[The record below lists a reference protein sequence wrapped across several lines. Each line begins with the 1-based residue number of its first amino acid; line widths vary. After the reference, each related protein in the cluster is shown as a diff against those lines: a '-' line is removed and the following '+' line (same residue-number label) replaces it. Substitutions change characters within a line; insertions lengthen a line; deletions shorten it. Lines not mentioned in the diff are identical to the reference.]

1 MNYASFR
8 LGAQVI
14 YGVVQGDSL
23 HRLDTLPG
31 LPPSLKALLP
41 RIAEGFRP
49 DLAAAPVLPLAGLT
63 YLPPVPDPGKVLCVA
78 TNFHEAGKEA
88 PAYPLV
94 FTRFADSLTGHDQ
107 PLRKPAASEKFD
119 YEGEVALVIGKPG
132 HRIPRERAE
141 SHIAGYAL
149 FNDGSVRDWQKHSTQ
164 FTPGKNFWESG
175 SFGPW
180 MVSRDA
186 VPDLSALALQTRVNG
201 VVKQEVAL
209 STMIFDPAWLI
220 AYMSSFTPLAPG
232 DVIVT
237 GTPSGFGA
245 TRKPPEFLAPGD
257 VVEVEVPGL
266 GLLRNRVAQ
275 DGAEPR

>member
-8 LGAQVI
+8 LGTQVI
-14 YGVVQGDSL
+14 YGVVRGDSL

-31 LPPSLKALLP
+31 LPPGLKALLP
-41 RIAEGFRP
+41 RLAEGFRP
-49 DLAAAPVLPLAGLT
+49 DLTAAPVLPLAGLGT
-63 YLPPVPDPGKVLCVA
+63 LPPVPDPGKILCVA

-94 FTRFADSLTGHDQ
+94 FTRFSDSLTGHDQ
-107 PLRKPAASEKFD
+107 PLRKPAGSEKFD
-119 YEGEVALVIGKPG
+119 YEGEVALIIGKPG
-132 HRIPRERAE
+132 HRIPRESAA

-186 VPDLSALALQTRVNG
+186 VPDLAALTLQTRVNG
-201 VVKQEVAL
+201 MVKQEVAL

-245 TRKPPEFLAPGD
+245 TRKPPEFLTPGD
-257 VVEVEVPGL
+257 LVEVEVPGL
-266 GLLRNRVAQ
+266 GLLRNRVVQ
-275 DGAEPR
+275 DGSDPR